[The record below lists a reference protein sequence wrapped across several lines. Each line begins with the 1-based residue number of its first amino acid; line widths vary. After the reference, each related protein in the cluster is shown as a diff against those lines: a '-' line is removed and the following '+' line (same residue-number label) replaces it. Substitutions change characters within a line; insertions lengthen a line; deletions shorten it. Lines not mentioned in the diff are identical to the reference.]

1 MAYAFGTITYIT
13 AWQVM
18 GLGEERA
25 LSYRTRA
32 AEMRHLAESA
42 QSEELRASF
51 LRLEASWLRLAEAV
65 DKVDDPEDQTDM
77 PPPDADS
84 DPASPRPN

>member
-1 MAYAFGTITYIT
+1 
-13 AWQVM
+13 M

-32 AEMRHLAESA
+32 AEMRHLAEFA
-42 QSEELRASF
+42 QHDELKASF

-65 DKVDDPEDQTDM
+65 EKADEDTAMPLPEG
-77 PPPDADS
+77 DADPS
-84 DPASPRPN
+84 SPRPN

>member
-1 MAYAFGTITYIT
+1 
-13 AWQVM
+13 M

-25 LSYRTRA
+25 SSYRARA
-32 AEMRHLAESA
+32 AEMRHMAEFA
-42 QSEELRASF
+42 QSEELKASF

-65 DKVDDPEDQTDM
+65 EKAEETEDPLM
-77 PPPDADS
+77 RPPESDA

>member
-1 MAYAFGTITYIT
+1 
-13 AWQVM
+13 M

-25 LSYRTRA
+25 SSYRARA
-32 AEMRHLAESA
+32 AEMRQMAETA

-65 DKVDDPEDQTDM
+65 DKADEAEETNM
-77 PPPDADS
+77 PPPDNDNDS
-84 DPASPRPN
+84 TSPRPN

>member
-1 MAYAFGTITYIT
+1 
-13 AWQVM
+13 M

-25 LSYRTRA
+25 SSYRARA
-32 AEMRHLAESA
+32 AEMRQMAEFA

-65 DKVDDPEDQTDM
+65 EKADENQASM
-77 PPPDADS
+77 PPPDGDRDS
-84 DPASPRPN
+84 SSPRPN

>member
-1 MAYAFGTITYIT
+1 
-13 AWQVM
+13 M

-25 LSYRTRA
+25 SSYRARA
-32 AEMRHLAESA
+32 AEMRQMAEFA
-42 QSEELRASF
+42 QSEDLRASF

-65 DKVDDPEDQTDM
+65 EKAEEDQAAM
-77 PPPDADS
+77 PLRDDEI